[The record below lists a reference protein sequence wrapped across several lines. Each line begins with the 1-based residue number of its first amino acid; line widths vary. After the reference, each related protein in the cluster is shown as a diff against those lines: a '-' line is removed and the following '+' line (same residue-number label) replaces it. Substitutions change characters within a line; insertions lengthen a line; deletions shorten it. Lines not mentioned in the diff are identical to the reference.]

1 MENTDINISALE
13 NIDIDKLLRN
23 AIKERIEKLMEI
35 ELNAY
40 LEDNP
45 GVKNGKYKRDLK
57 TKYGE
62 IKQLNIPR
70 DRDSNFHTQVI
81 EPYNRSIGMEDLIVS
96 MYSNGIS
103 TRRIAGILED
113 ILGNKY
119 SKSTVSR
126 ITDLTMEEVYKFI
139 NRPLDKRY
147 IAVFLDG
154 LFFYLRRGNV
164 DKEPVI
170 FALGIKETGEYE
182 LLGFYLTVKESH
194 NTYKDVLEDLYN
206 RGLKEPLLIVADGIK
221 NLDEEVMEIYPRSE
235 FQLCTIHYARGLKSN
250 VREKDIDEI
259 TIDANKM
266 FKCDN
271 KEEAIIKFNDFKN
284 KWESKYPKV
293 IYNTEKNLGKL
304 LRFYN
309 YPVNIRKSLKSTN
322 AIERFNGE
330 VRRRV
335 KTISSFPDED
345 SAMKVFYYKSI
356 EYNSKHAFRK
366 MNGYYKCKDEIKEM
380 FQKRYP
386 L

>member
-1 MENTDINISALE
+1 MENTDINISDIE

-40 LEDNP
+40 LENNP
-45 GVKNGKYKRDLK
+45 GIKNGKYKRDLK

-70 DRDSNFHTQVI
+70 DRESNFHTQVI

-103 TRRIAGILED
+103 TRRIAGIMED

-126 ITDLTMEEVYKFI
+126 ITDLTIEEVYKFI

-271 KEEAIIKFNDFKN
+271 KEEAIIKFNDFKY
-284 KWESKYPKV
+284 KWENKYPKV

-309 YPVNIRKSLKSTN
+309 YPSSIWRSLKSTN

>member
-13 NIDIDKLLRN
+13 NVDIDKLLRN

-45 GVKNGKYKRDLK
+45 GIKNGKYKRDLK

-62 IKQLNIPR
+62 IKQLNVPR
-70 DRDSNFHTQVI
+70 DRESNFHTQVI
-81 EPYNRSIGMEDLIVS
+81 EPYNRSIGVEDLIVS

-103 TRRIAGILED
+103 TRRIAGIMED

-119 SKSTVSR
+119 SKSTISR
-126 ITDLTMEEVYKFI
+126 ITDLTIEEIYKFI

-182 LLGFYLTVKESH
+182 VLGFYLTVKESH
-194 NTYKDVLEDLYN
+194 NSYKDVLEDLYN

-221 NLDEEVMEIYPRSE
+221 NLDEEVIEIYPRSE
-235 FQLCTIHYARGLKSN
+235 FQLCTIHYTRGLKSN
-250 VREKDIDEI
+250 VREKDIEEI
-259 TIDANKM
+259 TVDSNKM

-271 KEEAIIKFNDFKN
+271 KEEAIIKFNDFKY

-322 AIERFNGE
+322 AIERLNGE

-366 MNGYYKCKDEIKEM
+366 MNGYYKCNDEIKEM